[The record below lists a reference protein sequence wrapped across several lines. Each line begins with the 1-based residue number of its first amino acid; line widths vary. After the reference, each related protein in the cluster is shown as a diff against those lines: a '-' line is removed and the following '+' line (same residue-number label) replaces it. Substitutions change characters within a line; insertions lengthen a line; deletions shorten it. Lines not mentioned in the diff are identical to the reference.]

1 MTLPDFTPF
10 QLEEWQ
16 SRWERGV
23 THNLAD
29 SGVRAPTLRELE
41 ALGADLAPLLD
52 GSLHYPEV
60 QGTAALRERIAALH
74 PGARLEG
81 VLVTVGA
88 AEAGLLAVEALTRP
102 GDEVCVLTPSYP
114 QVEGLLRNRG
124 CRVRTFRLDPARN
137 WALDEA
143 SLQSAVLSA
152 TRVVAICNPN
162 NPTGRVLRPA
172 ELDLIRERA
181 RSVGA
186 TLLVD
191 EVYRGTEHD
200 GTERPSLFQPGQKT
214 VVLGSL
220 SKAYGMPG
228 LRLGWTV
235 STPELTQALWRRHEY
250 AAISAAGPSMAIGE
264 QVLAAPLRERL
275 LARTRG
281 LIEQGLGT
289 LRAWLEDD
297 GSALRWTPPEAAAFA
312 FLQLPIGTDGD
323 RWVAELRDR
332 AGVLLAPGSAFGHR
346 DFVRLT
352 YALDPDRLAEALQR
366 ITPSLARDAIGGRR
380 SNR

>member
-1 MTLPDFTPF
+1 MTLPDFAPF
-10 QLEEWQ
+10 ELEEWQ
-16 SRWERGV
+16 SRWEEGV

-29 SGVRAPTLRELE
+29 SGVRAPNLRELE
-41 ALGADLAPLLD
+41 AMGLDLAPLLD
-52 GSLHYPEV
+52 LSLHYPEV
-60 QGTAALRERIAALH
+60 QGTGRLRERIAALH
-74 PGARLEG
+74 PGATPDG

-88 AEAGLLAVEALTRP
+88 AEAGMLAVETLTRP

-124 CRVRTFRLDPARN
+124 CRVRRFRLDPARG
-137 WALDEA
+137 WSLDQA
-143 SLQSAVLSA
+143 SLERAVLPG

-172 ELDLIRERA
+172 ELESIRERA

-200 GTERPSLFQPGQKT
+200 GAERPTLFEPDEKT

-228 LRLGWTV
+228 LRLGWLV
-235 STPELTQALWRRHEY
+235 SSAVLTQALWRRHEY
-250 AAISAAGPSMAIGE
+250 AAISAAGLSMAVAE
-264 QVLAAPLRERL
+264 QVLAPPLREAL
-275 LARTRG
+275 LYRTRALVERG
-281 LIEQGLGT
+281 LTT
-289 LRAWLEDD
+289 LRTWLDDD

-312 FLQLPIGTDGD
+312 FLQLPEGTDGD
-323 RWVAELRDR
+323 RWVAGLRDR
-332 AGVLLAPGSAFGHR
+332 AGVLLAPGRAFGHPR
-346 DFVRLT
+346 FVRLT
-352 YALDPDRLAEALQR
+352 YALDPDRLSEALGR
-366 ITPSLARDAIGGRR
+366 ITPNLTPDPMWR
-380 SNR
+380 SNP

>member
-1 MTLPDFTPF
+1 MTLPDFAPF
-10 QLEEWQ
+10 ALEEWQ

-23 THNLAD
+23 TDNLAD
-29 SGVRAPTLRELE
+29 SGVRAPTLRELQS
-41 ALGADLAPLLD
+41 LGADLAPLLD
-52 GSLHYPEV
+52 RSLHYPEV
-60 QGTAALRERIAALH
+60 QGTRALRERIAALH
-74 PGARLEG
+74 PGAVPEG

-88 AEAGLLAVEALTRP
+88 AEAGVVAVEALTRP
-102 GDEVCVLTPSYP
+102 GDDVCVLTPSYP

-124 CRVRTFRLDPARN
+124 CRVSTFRLDAGRG
-137 WALDEA
+137 WSLDEA
-143 SLQSAVLSA
+143 SLARA
-152 TRVVAICNPN
+152 IRPGTRVVAICNPN

-172 ELDLIRERA
+172 ELESIRDRA

-200 GTERPSLFQPGQKT
+200 GSERSSLFEPDRQT

-235 STPELTQALWRRHEY
+235 SGPELTQALWRRHEY
-250 AAISAAGPSMAIGE
+250 AAISAAGPSMAIAE
-264 QVLAAPLRERL
+264 QVLAPPLRERL

-281 LIEQGLGT
+281 LIDQGLTT

-297 GSALRWTPPEAAAFA
+297 GAALRWTPPEAAAFA
-312 FLQLPIGTDGD
+312 FLQLPTGTDGD
-323 RWVAELRDR
+323 RWVSELRDR
-332 AGVLLAPGSAFGHR
+332 EGVLVAPGSAFGHP

-352 YALDPDRLAEALQR
+352 YALDPGRLRGALGR
-366 ITPSLARDAIGGRR
+366 ITAHLAFDPTGRPKR
-380 SNR
+380 

>member
-1 MTLPDFTPF
+1 MTLPDFAPF
-10 QLEEWQ
+10 ELEEWQ
-16 SRWERGV
+16 SRWEQGV

-41 ALGADLAPLLD
+41 TLGADLAPLLD
-52 GSLHYPEV
+52 RSLHYPEV
-60 QGTAALRERIAALH
+60 QGTGALREQIAALH
-74 PGARLEG
+74 LGASPGG

-88 AEAGLLAVEALTRP
+88 AEAGTLAVETLTRP
-102 GDEVCVLTPSYP
+102 GDDVCVLSPSYP

-124 CRVRTFRLDPARN
+124 CRVSTFRLDPARD
-137 WALDEA
+137 WSMDEA
-143 SLQSAVLSA
+143 SLEDAIRPT

-162 NPTGRVLRPA
+162 NPTGRILRPA
-172 ELDLIRERA
+172 ELASIRERA

-200 GTERPSLFQPGQKT
+200 GVERPSLFEHGEKT
-214 VVLGSL
+214 VALGSL

-228 LRLGWTV
+228 LRLGWMV
-235 STPELTQALWRRHEY
+235 SSPEVTQALWRRHEY
-250 AAISAAGPSMAIGE
+250 AAISAAGPSMAVAE
-264 QVLAAPLRERL
+264 QVLAPPLRQRL

-281 LIEQGLGT
+281 LITQGLGT

-312 FLQLPIGTDGD
+312 FLRLPAGIDGD

-332 AGVLLAPGSAFGHR
+332 AGVLLAPGSAFGHP

-352 YALDPDRLAEALQR
+352 YALDPDRLAEALHR
-366 ITPSLARDAIGGRR
+366 ITSHLPVEPTWR

>member
-1 MTLPDFTPF
+1 MTLPDFAPF

-16 SRWERGV
+16 SRWEGSV
-23 THNLAD
+23 IHNLAD

-41 ALGADLAPLLD
+41 ALGLDLAPLLD
-52 GSLHYPEV
+52 HSLHYPEV
-60 QGTAALRERIAALH
+60 QGTEALRERVATLH
-74 PGARLEG
+74 PGAVPEG
-81 VLVTVGA
+81 VLITVGA
-88 AEAGLLAVEALTRP
+88 AEAGMLAVDTLTRP
-102 GDEVCVLTPSYP
+102 GDDVCVLTPSYP

-124 CRVRTFRLDPARN
+124 CAVRTVRLDAARG
-137 WALDEA
+137 WALDPG
-143 SLQSAVLSA
+143 SLARAIPA
-152 TRVVAICNPN
+152 TTRLVVICNPN

-172 ELDLIRERA
+172 ELEALRGRA

-200 GTERPSLFQPGQKT
+200 RAERPSLFEPDGKT

-228 LRLGWTV
+228 LRLGWAV
-235 STPELTQALWRRHEY
+235 ATPELTQALWRRHEY
-250 AAISAAGPSMAIGE
+250 AAISAAGPSMVVAE
-264 QVLAAPLRERL
+264 QVLAPGLRERL
-275 LARTRG
+275 LTRTRG

-289 LRAWLEDD
+289 LRTWLEDD
-297 GSALRWTPPEAAAFA
+297 GAALRWTPPEAAAFA
-312 FLQLPIGTDGD
+312 FLHLPPGTDGD
-323 RWVAELRDR
+323 RWVVELRQR
-332 AGVLLAPGSAFGHR
+332 AGVLLAPGSAFGHP

-352 YALDPDRLAEALQR
+352 YALDPDRLAEALHR
-366 ITPSLARDAIGGRR
+366 ITPHLRQDPTWR

>member
-1 MTLPDFTPF
+1 MTLPAFAPF
-10 QLEEWQ
+10 ELEEWQ

-23 THNLAD
+23 SHNLAD

-41 ALGADLAPLLD
+41 TLGADLAPLLEC
-52 GSLHYPEV
+52 SLHYPEV
-60 QGTAALRERIAALH
+60 QGTELLRERIAALY
-74 PGARLEG
+74 PEAAADG

-102 GDEVCVLTPSYP
+102 GDDVCVLTPSYP

-124 CRVRTFRLDPARN
+124 CRVRTFSLDAGRG
-137 WALDEA
+137 WSLDLA
-143 SLQSAVLSA
+143 SLEQAILPT
-152 TRVVAICNPN
+152 TRLVAICNPN
-162 NPTGRVLRPA
+162 NPTGRVLRPR
-172 ELDLIRERA
+172 ELDAIGEGARA
-181 RSVGA
+181 VGA

-200 GTERPSLFQPGQKT
+200 GAERPSLFAPDQRT

-220 SKAYGMPG
+220 SKAYGLPG

-235 STPELTQALWRRHEY
+235 ASPDLTDALWRRHEY
-250 AAISAAGPSMAIGE
+250 AAISAAAPSMAIAE
-264 QVLAAPLRERL
+264 QVLEPRLRERL

-281 LIEQGLGT
+281 LIGQGLGA
-289 LRAWLEDD
+289 LRAWLDDD

-312 FLQLPIGTDGD
+312 FLQLPPGTDGD
-323 RWVAELRDR
+323 SWVAGLRDR
-332 AGVLLAPGSAFGHR
+332 SGVLLAPGSAFGHP

-352 YALDPDRLAEALQR
+352 YALDPDRLSEALTR
-366 ITPSLARDAIGGRR
+366 ITPHLVQRPETSPR
-380 SNR
+380 

>member
-1 MTLPDFTPF
+1 MTLPEFTPF

-16 SRWERGV
+16 SRWEGGV

-41 ALGADLAPLLD
+41 PLGVDLAPLLD
-52 GSLHYPEV
+52 RSLHYPEV
-60 QGTAALRERIAALH
+60 QGARGLRERIAALH
-74 PGARLEG
+74 PGAEPDG

-88 AEAGLLAVEALTRP
+88 AEAGLLAVETLTRP
-102 GDEVCVLTPSYP
+102 GDEVCVLQPSYP

-124 CRVRTFRLDPARN
+124 CRVRSILLDPERD
-137 WALDEA
+137 WSLDLP
-143 SLQSAVLSA
+143 SLEGAIPPG
-152 TRVVAICNPN
+152 TRLVAICNPN

-172 ELDLIRERA
+172 ELEAIREQA

-200 GTERPSLFQPGQKT
+200 GIERPSLFAPDQNT

-228 LRLGWTV
+228 LRLGWAV
-235 STPELTQALWRRHEY
+235 ASTELMQALWRRHEY
-250 AAISAAGPSMAIGE
+250 AAISAAGPSMAIAE
-264 QVLAAPLRERL
+264 QVLAPAVRERL
-275 LARTRG
+275 LTRTRG
-281 LIEQGLGT
+281 LIGQGLGT
-289 LRAWLEDD
+289 LSTWLEDD

-312 FLQLPIGTDGD
+312 FLRLPPGVDGD
-323 RWVAELRDR
+323 RWAAELRDR
-332 AGVLLAPGSAFGHR
+332 SGVLVAPGSAFGHP
-346 DFVRLT
+346 DHIRLT
-352 YALDPDRLAEALQR
+352 YALDPDRLQEALTR
-366 ITPSLARDAIGGRR
+366 ITPHLPPAP
-380 SNR
+380 

>member
-1 MTLPDFTPF
+1 MTLPDFAPF
-10 QLEEWQ
+10 ELEEWQ
-16 SRWERGV
+16 SRWEHGV
-23 THNLAD
+23 RYNLAD
-29 SGVRAPTLRELE
+29 SGVRAPTLRDLQ

-52 GSLHYPEV
+52 RSLHYPEV
-60 QGTAALRERIAALH
+60 QGTGALRERIASLH
-74 PGARLEG
+74 PGATPDG

-88 AEAGLLAVEALTRP
+88 AEAGMVAVEALTRP
-102 GDEVCVLTPSYP
+102 GDDVCVLTPSYP

-124 CRVRTFRLDPARN
+124 CRVRTLRLDPGRD

-143 SLQSAVLSA
+143 SH
-152 TRVVAICNPN
+152 TRAILPTTKVVAICNPN
-162 NPTGRVLRPA
+162 NPTGRVLRPS
-172 ELDLIRERA
+172 ELESIRERT

-200 GTERPSLFQPGQKT
+200 GVERPTLFDPDQKT

-235 STPELTQALWRRHEY
+235 SSPEITQALWRRHEY
-250 AAISAAGPSMAIGE
+250 AAISAAGPSMAVAE
-264 QVLAAPLRERL
+264 QVLASPLRERL

-289 LRAWLEDD
+289 LRTWLDDD

-312 FLQLPIGTDGD
+312 FLRLPEGTDGD
-323 RWVAELRDR
+323 RWASELRDQQ
-332 AGVLLAPGSAFGHR
+332 GVLVAPGSAFGHP
-346 DFVRLT
+346 DYVRLT
-352 YALDPDRLAEALQR
+352 YALDPDRLAGALGR
-366 ITPSLARDAIGGRR
+366 ITTHLASSSHAGTQRHR
-380 SNR
+380 